1 MVSVKQ
7 CTFIIQPLTISECD
21 WSQVFVSVSKL
32 KNLKTVHG
40 YITLFK
46 PMHRL
51 LLKKTVS
58 MRTWR
63 TSNETLDTT
72 WPCSDR
78 LGLAS
83 QPAVSLHLLGSHPC
97 CYFCA
102 FAIKDITSANFL
114 KRKKKKKIL
123 PRQWLSEQLSVSP
136 KGETEENIK
145 LAALLWTGRGVGGE
159 TVLHLSRLSEHLYL
173 YLSYVWLAPVLLHVC
188 KDPFYRAKM
197 ILELCA

>member
-114 KRKKKKKIL
+114 KRKKKKKFSQGNDSQNNSVWAQRE
-123 PRQWLSEQLSVSP
+123 RQRKTSNLQPCCEQDA
-136 KGETEENIK
+136 G
-145 LAALLWTGRGVGGE
+145 
-159 TVLHLSRLSEHLYL
+159 
-173 YLSYVWLAPVLLHVC
+173 
-188 KDPFYRAKM
+188 
-197 ILELCA
+197 